1 MKKNLR
7 SRLLAV
13 AAVAVSSVMLLSGFD
28 SSMTA
33 QDVMAK
39 AQEANKG
46 ITQFSANAQ
55 ANADVQLA
63 VAVGEQTTTMPMTGT
78 MNMDIKYV
86 LDPLQMAM
94 TGTASGD
101 ASAMGLAGEAG
112 MEMYMVSEEDGG
124 KVYIKLTGIQG
135 ADGWQAAA
143 IPADQIN
150 EVKDLINKA
159 MTGDYASI
167 SEETGIDVQALQDTL
182 YEDLTLAPEAV
193 TVNGKECYELT
204 CTIDGN
210 KVYEIVAQMAAAN
223 ENLGIDESTLQMIQL
238 FGSMLKI
245 NMVMDY
251 DVETFHPVYA
261 AFDMNGSDFSMIG
274 AMIGSLMFSGQTE
287 GEEAPAVELTVNTLN
302 LAYSYDYETPVSIE
316 VPAEALDA
324 QMTDISQEAAA
335 IMDEADVAA

>member
-39 AQEANKG
+39 AQEANAG
-46 ITQFSANAQ
+46 MTQFSANAQ

-94 TGTASGD
+94 TGTASG
-101 ASAMGLAGEAG
+101 
-112 MEMYMVSEEDGG
+112 YMVSEEDGG

-143 IPADQIN
+143 IPAEQLN
-150 EVKDLINKA
+150 EAKDLLTKA
-159 MTGDYASI
+159 MAGDYASI
-167 SEETGIDVQALQDTL
+167 SEETGIDVQALQDKL

-324 QMTDISQEAAA
+324 QITDISQEAAA